1 VTAPPPDRARLLGIE
16 GVRGLAASSIVVY
29 HVWLYS
35 GPGGR
40 SASFGPATKVFEN
53 LLAGVTLFFVLS
65 GFLLF
70 RPYVAAALR
79 GTPTPSLRGFLR
91 NRALRIVPA
100 YWAILAFVAL
110 AFDRQLLEHP
120 EQLAANAFLLQD
132 YVSSYIFGPGIVPAW
147 SLAIEVVFYLT
158 VPVLGAI
165 AIRSARRSGR
175 PVLGASIP
183 VAALVVLGIG
193 SKVLQHALGLGDV
206 WGLSFPAHADWFAPG
221 MGLAVL
227 RVLWEDGRLR
237 LPPLWRTGCV
247 VLAAALTVVSLKLFY
262 TGPLNGLEYQS
273 PIAWACAL
281 LLATIVL
288 APPTSRAVRLL
299 TLRPFVAVGLASY
312 SLYLWHDPIVRALRD
327 AGLTAGGRPGMLLN
341 LLVVST
347 LAGIASALTYRY
359 VEQPALRRKRAWQ
372 RPAERAAPPQHEPQ
386 PPQPPET
393 ARPDVVAA

>member
-1 VTAPPPDRARLLGIE
+1 VTAPPPDRTRLLGIE

-40 SASFGPATKVFEN
+40 SVNLGPTTKIFEN

-110 AFDRQLLEHP
+110 AFDRQLLAHP

-158 VPVLGAI
+158 VPVLGAV

-372 RPAERAAPPQHEPQ
+372 RPAERATPQHEPQ